1 MTAVRMIIIGTN
13 TFPGRATKQF
23 YASPRADKQSIIC
36 LVIGTSRDAAA
47 LMSSF
52 DQFKQYTTFL
62 LLAMKTRK
70 RIITHD

>member
-1 MTAVRMIIIGTN
+1 MMAVRRIITTN
-13 TFPGRATKQF
+13 STFPGRASKQLF
-23 YASPRADKQSIIC
+23 ASPRAARQSMIC

-62 LLAMKTRK
+62 LL
-70 RIITHD
+70 

>member
-1 MTAVRMIIIGTN
+1 MITVRRIVHSNSTC
-13 TFPGRATKQF
+13 PGRANKQV
-23 YASPRADKQSIIC
+23 YASPRAAKQSIIC

-62 LLAMKTRK
+62 LL
-70 RIITHD
+70 HE